1 MYICIYIYICIHIFR
16 WRMHSSKTHSH
27 VVFVGESAHLKND
40 ISATAKEKGEEK
52 WVEKKKKRAF
62 RTGATIWIPKGGRAH
77 LEDDVSDFQ
86 KKKGKGEREK
96 KEPKRETGSKD
107 DACYEDVCLWRRTHI
122 WYKKEGGEGGGEGKE
137 GSKKKR
143 NAVSTRAT
151 MYVPRT

>member
-1 MYICIYIYICIHIFR
+1 MYIYIYIYTYMYICIYIYLCIHIFR

-86 KKKGKGEREK
+86 KKRGKGRGKKRNQKERQVVRTMHVMRTCVCGGGHTFGIKKKGGKGEGRERRGRK
-96 KEPKRETGSKD
+96 KRET
-107 DACYEDVCLWRRTHI
+107 R
-122 WYKKEGGEGGGEGKE
+122 
-137 GSKKKR
+137 
-143 NAVSTRAT
+143 
-151 MYVPRT
+151 